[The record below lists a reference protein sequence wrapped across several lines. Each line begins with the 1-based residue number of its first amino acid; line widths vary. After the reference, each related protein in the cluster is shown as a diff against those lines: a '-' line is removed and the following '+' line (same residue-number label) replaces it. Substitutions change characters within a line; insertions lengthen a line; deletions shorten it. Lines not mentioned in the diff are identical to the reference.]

1 MRIAR
6 KLLPLLIV
14 AAAGAG
20 FIALRMTGPS
30 APAPATSERT
40 WPVRG
45 MAVEPGV
52 YHPSTELYGRVQ
64 SPQTATLRA
73 AIEGV
78 VDHVPVRAGQVV
90 GPGDVLVQI
99 DPSEARLTL
108 AQREAEL
115 REAQAM
121 LSSERLR
128 AETDERT
135 LRRERQLLQISQRG
149 LDRAQDLRTRNLG
162 SDADVDEAQRLLEQ
176 ARLAVI
182 AREQAVADAPARL
195 DQAAAREERAR
206 AARDRAALDLS
217 RTEIAATV
225 PARLV
230 ELQVSAGERVRVGDP
245 LLRLYATDDVEIRVS
260 LPDAMVATIT
270 RLLEQQDPLPARARV
285 GGAPIRAELVRIEG
299 ETRPGEAGIG
309 AVFRVTEGGGALPL
323 NRFVNLRLELPSEA
337 DSVPV
342 PFEALYGRDRVYRV
356 VDERMQGLRVE
367 RLGEQVDHD
376 GRTLALIRHPELRSG
391 DVLVVTRLPNAVD
404 GLPVDV
410 TLDSEGADQ

>member
-6 KLLPLLIV
+6 RLLPLLIV

-20 FIALRMTGPS
+20 FVALRMTGPS
-30 APAPATSERT
+30 APTPVTSERI

-45 MAVEPGV
+45 MPVEPGV
-52 YHPSTELYGRVQ
+52 YRPSAELFGRVQ

-73 AIEGV
+73 AIEGIV
-78 VDHVPVRAGQVV
+78 AHVPVREGDIVKPA
-90 GPGDVLVQI
+90 DVLLRI

-108 AQREAEL
+108 TQREAEL

-121 LSSERLR
+121 ISSEQLR
-128 AETDERT
+128 AESDERT
-135 LRRERQLLQISQRG
+135 LNRERQLLQISQRG
-149 LDRAQDLRTRNLG
+149 LDRAQDLHTRNLG
-162 SDADVDEAQRLLEQ
+162 SDASVDEAQRLLEQ

-195 DQAAAREERAR
+195 EQAEARKERTR

-217 RTEIAATV
+217 RTEITASVAARV
-225 PARLV
+225 V
-230 ELQVSAGERVRVGDP
+230 ELHTSMGERVRIGDP
-245 LLRLYATDDVEIRVS
+245 LVRLYATDDVEIRAS
-260 LPDAMVATIT
+260 LPDAMIATIT
-270 RLLEQQDPLPARARV
+270 GLLERHGPLPARARV
-285 GGAPIRAELVRIEG
+285 DGAQIRAQLVRIAG

-309 AVFRVTEGGGALPL
+309 AVFRVTEGGAALPL
-323 NRFVNLRLELPSEA
+323 NRFVNLRLELPA
-337 DSVPV
+337 QPDSVPV

-367 RLGEQVDHD
+367 RLGEQVGED
-376 GRTLALIRHPELRSG
+376 GRTLALIRHPELRAG

-404 GLPVDV
+404 GLPVEV
-410 TLDSEGADQ
+410 TLDIEGAGE